1 MQYGYLVLDNDDGM
15 QRKAL
20 EEYGCDEVIEGD
32 SVALAV
38 QKLEPGDLIIVWRMD
53 KLANDVPGVK
63 QVIDDVIQAGA
74 NVLSL
79 NERFNS
85 TTADMELLDKIMDTI
100 SFNASDY
107 S

>member
-1 MQYGYLVLDNDDGM
+1 MQYGYLVRDNDLGM

-20 EEYGCDEVIEGD
+20 DEYGCNEVVEGD
-32 SVALAV
+32 NVASAV
-38 QKLEPGDLIIVWRMD
+38 QKLEPGDLLIVWRLD

-79 NERFNS
+79 TERFNS
-85 TTADMELLDKIMDTI
+85 AKADMALLERIMDSI
-100 SFNASDY
+100 SS
-107 S
+107 

>member
-1 MQYGYLVLDNDDGM
+1 MQYGYLVRDNDLGM

-20 EEYGCDEVIEGD
+20 DEYGCNEVVEGD

-38 QKLEPGDLIIVWRMD
+38 QKLEPGDLLIVWRLD

-63 QVIDDVIQAGA
+63 KVIDDVIQAGA

-79 NERFNS
+79 TERFNS
-85 TTADMELLDKIMDTI
+85 AKADMALLEQIMDSI
-100 SFNASDY
+100 SS
-107 S
+107 